1 MNSLSCSD
9 KIDDVLRR
17 TRGSSIKACV
27 RRDDAGVISSNATHS
42 RVPSSEQEN
51 QMQAVEMI
59 VPKWNESFLRTCKEI
74 NQHI

>member
-9 KIDDVLRR
+9 KIDRCPAENKRL
-17 TRGSSIKACV
+17 TRLKLAF

-59 VPKWNESFLRTCKEI
+59 VPKWNESFLRLI

>member
-1 MNSLSCSD
+1 MSC
-9 KIDDVLRR
+9 
-17 TRGSSIKACV
+17 GEQEAHSIKACV

-59 VPKWNESFLRTCKEI
+59 VPKWNESLCACKEI

>member
-1 MNSLSCSD
+1 MSC
-9 KIDDVLRR
+9 
-17 TRGSSIKACV
+17 GEQEAHSIKACV

-42 RVPSSEQEN
+42 RVPSSKQEH

-59 VPKWNESFLRTCKEI
+59 VPKWNESFLRLI